1 MNKYTEL
8 RKKFAQTKQ
17 DHDFNKKLYDTD
29 IIQTLHEQ
37 IRALEDR
44 IEKLE
49 SQINGEKQNE

>member
-17 DHDFNKKLYDTD
+17 DNDFNKKLYDTD
-29 IIQTLHEQ
+29 IIQTLYEQ
-37 IRALEDR
+37 INALEDR
-44 IEKLE
+44 IVKLE